1 MAACSCPRQASL
13 DPAAAQLPAEQ
24 ASASI
29 WTCLHQHKPAPVGL
43 CRPDLAPE
51 QLTGSYIIPTALL
64 QVLGLFHSALQCQ
77 GVLVPDEHHPG
88 RFEILFTEPRPGS
101 RWGLLHLAASQFCS
115 SPMVP
120 ACLSAVDKPIYIQP
134 QGTACCR
141 WAATAGGLMPPPA
154 CTAGMTDAKD
164 PVATCCCRSA
174 HRCGSLHTLRHPQHT
189 CLTSRL
195 RVLTV
200 AAGLHTQ
207 LHERSHLP
215 PLGVPPAR
223 LGTGQTPSL
232 APQRLWWSSLMMSE
246 PGGQD

>member
-13 DPAAAQLPAEQ
+13 DPAAAQLPAGQ

-51 QLTGSYIIPTALL
+51 QLTGSYIVPTALL

-120 ACLSAVDKPIYIQP
+120 ACLSATDKPIYLPVHARDHDEICPLLQKIVLP
-134 QGTACCR
+134 TPHMHMLAHKAGPCCPCR
-141 WAATAGGLMPPPA
+141 ESPA
-154 CTAGMTDAKD
+154 DTQRQAPASLGM
-164 PVATCCCRSA
+164 
-174 HRCGSLHTLRHPQHT
+174 QN
-189 CLTSRL
+189 
-195 RVLTV
+195 
-200 AAGLHTQ
+200 
-207 LHERSHLP
+207 
-215 PLGVPPAR
+215 
-223 LGTGQTPSL
+223 
-232 APQRLWWSSLMMSE
+232 
-246 PGGQD
+246 